1 MLRRGILSQ
10 RIQQSNVVATAT
22 RSYTDYTHHKYPNLV
37 VVSHGT
43 VGALLLMWI
52 FGLSAGSMWWSSNRE
67 LKSDILRS
75 WRRTLGTG
83 YKWSDEWGP
92 VIETIYTGLPDRAE

>member
-10 RIQQSNVVATAT
+10 RIQISNVRA
-22 RSYTDYTHHKYPNLV
+22 YTDYTHHKYPNLAP
-37 VVSHGT
+37 VSYGT

-52 FGLSAGSMWWSSNRE
+52 FSLSAGSMWWASNRE
-67 LKSDILRS
+67 WKSDVLRS

-92 VIETIYTGLPDRAE
+92 AIDNIYVGLPNRAE